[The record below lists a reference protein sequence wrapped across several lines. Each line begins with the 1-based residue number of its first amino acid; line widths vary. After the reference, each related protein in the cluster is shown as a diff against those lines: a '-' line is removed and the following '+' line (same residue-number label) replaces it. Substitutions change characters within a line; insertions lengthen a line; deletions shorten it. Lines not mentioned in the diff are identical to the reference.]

1 MPAEV
6 PAAARWR
13 ELLEARAIPP
23 SIRAA
28 APEDPYRHDP
38 ARFTPPTD
46 PPDTPSRRVALD
58 LLGAGGGTVLDVGCG
73 TGAASLALVPAAHH
87 VTGTDNAADMLD
99 AFTRACQKRVQYRT
113 ILGWWPDTA
122 AEAGTADVVV
132 CHHVGYNTADL
143 GPFVSAID
151 AAAARGVVLELHA
164 EHPTS
169 WMDPLWERFHGLRPS
184 PAATADDALAVLVE
198 LGIRPRVQRWTKPAR
213 ARGADEVE
221 LTRRRL
227 CLPRERTGDVARAL
241 DELPQG
247 PREFVTIS
255 WDRASRRVAP
265 RPLPGLSGRP
275 ARTRADVPGSVGSSG

>member
-1 MPAEV
+1 MPAEA

-13 ELLEARAIPP
+13 QLLTARAIPP
-23 SIRAA
+23 GIRAA
-28 APEDPYRHDP
+28 APDDPHRHDP
-38 ARFTPPTD
+38 ARFTPPAD

-73 TGAASLALVPAAHH
+73 AGAASLALVPSAHH
-87 VTGTDNAADMLD
+87 VTGADSAADMLG
-99 AFTRACQKRVQYRT
+99 AFARACEERDVAHRT
-113 ILGWWPDTA
+113 VLGPWPDTA
-122 AEAGTADVVV
+122 AEAGSAEVVV

-169 WMDPLWERFHGLRPS
+169 WMDPLWERFHGLRRT

-198 LGIRPRVQRWTKPAR
+198 LSIRPRVQRWAKPAR

-227 CLPRERTGDVARAL
+227 CLPRKRTDDVARAL

-247 PREFVTIS
+247 PREFVTVS
-255 WDRASRRVAP
+255 WDHSRRVAP

-275 ARTRADVPGSVGSSG
+275 ARTRADVPGTAGSPG